1 MPGDPKECREHAK
14 RCAELA
20 KVATTPEAR
29 DQFLSLQM
37 SWIRL
42 AADLDNAEA
51 LIDAMNEMDEEPPVK
66 AAESPLCQCCY
77 LAELRFLLQ
86 RSSTSRW

>member
-1 MPGDPKECREHAK
+1 MPGDPKECRAHAR

-29 DQFLSLQM
+29 DRFHSLQQ

-42 AADLDNAEA
+42 AADLDSAKA
-51 LIDAMNEMDEEPPVK
+51 LLDALDEMDSDPPVK
-66 AAESPLCQCCY
+66 AAE
-77 LAELRFLLQ
+77 
-86 RSSTSRW
+86 